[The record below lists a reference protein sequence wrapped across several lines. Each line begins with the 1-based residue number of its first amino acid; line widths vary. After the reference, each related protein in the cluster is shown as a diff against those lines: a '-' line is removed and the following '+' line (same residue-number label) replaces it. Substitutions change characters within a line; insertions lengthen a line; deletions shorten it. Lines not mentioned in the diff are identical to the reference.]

1 MENTHRWSA
10 VENKRDLV
18 KKLGDF
24 GFTANQAKVYFSI
37 FQSGSTYASRI
48 SESTQLHRQDIYKI
62 LPKLEKMGLITRTVA
77 KPFLIEAIPV
87 EKALVSL
94 ARAREREKA
103 EEISR
108 LEANLEELINVLGK
122 QPEMGKTI
130 EEKRRSIL
138 LETDSEIENM
148 ADLAFKKVRIE
159 FDWVTNLELI
169 TRLMPS
175 FSKRFQTMASRG
187 VKIRII
193 VETLK
198 NEGLVKRTL
207 EEIRPNGGD
216 FAAKLICKSKSLSYQ
231 IFDHKELWISG
242 KQLTERGFPCV
253 LWTNG
258 RNTTEF
264 YEESFKKAWNSRSA
278 ISIYSKRPQKKQLEL
293 AKA

>member
-1 MENTHRWSA
+1 MENTHRRS
-10 VENKRDLV
+10 VENKRDTV

-24 GFTANQAKVYFSI
+24 GFTSNQAKVYLSI
-37 FQSGSTYASRI
+37 VQSVSTYASRI

-77 KPFLIEAIPV
+77 KPCMIEAIPP
-87 EKALVSL
+87 EKALLSL
-94 ARAREREKA
+94 AREREREKA
-103 EEISR
+103 EEISL

-122 QPEMGKTI
+122 QPEMRKTI

-138 LETDSEIENM
+138 LETDSEIENL

-169 TRLMPS
+169 TRLRPR
-175 FSKRFQTMASRG
+175 FSNRFQTLASRG

-198 NEGLVKRTL
+198 NEDLVKRTL
-207 EEIRPNGGD
+207 EEIRPYEGD
-216 FAAKLICKSKSLSYQ
+216 FEAKLIRKSKSLPYQ
-231 IFDHKELWISG
+231 IFDHKALWISA
-242 KQLTERGFPCV
+242 KQLTGRGFPCV

-258 RNTTEF
+258 RNITEF
-264 YEESFKKAWNSRSA
+264 YEESFKKAWNSRRA
-278 ISIYSKRPQKKQLEL
+278 ISIYS
-293 AKA
+293 